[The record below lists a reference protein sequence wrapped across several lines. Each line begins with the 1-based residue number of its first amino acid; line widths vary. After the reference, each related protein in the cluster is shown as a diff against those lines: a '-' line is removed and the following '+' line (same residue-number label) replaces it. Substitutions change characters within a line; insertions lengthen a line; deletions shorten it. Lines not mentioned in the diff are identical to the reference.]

1 MIRSSRTRFSALQT
15 VSRLKGGVVSLAL
28 GLTLTLSLAG
38 MTQVAHS
45 QQQRPA
51 PIERRA
57 PSAPSLPPQ
66 QPQQQQQQ
74 QRAGG
79 FRVPNASG
87 QPQHLAQWMDSH
99 RSLPLEQQQRAL
111 AAEPGFRQLR
121 PEEQSRIQGRLQQL
135 NTMSP
140 DQRQRALARTEAME
154 RLSPPQR
161 VQVRS
166 ALKDL
171 GALPED
177 RRRAVARTFR
187 GLRDLPQGQ
196 QQAFLNGPQA
206 RAQFSDQE
214 RSTLSGLVNA
224 APYLPAPAQPQ
235 PRFGQPQ

>member
-1 MIRSSRTRFSALQT
+1 MMRSSRTRSSAPRT
-15 VSRLKGGVVSLAL
+15 VSRLCGGVVPVGLVLAV
-28 GLTLTLSLAG
+28 AG
-38 MTQVAHS
+38 AAQFAFA
-45 QQQRPA
+45 QQQHPA

-57 PSAPSLPPQ
+57 PPAASQA
-66 QPQQQQQQ
+66 QPQQQ

-79 FRVPNASG
+79 FRMQNEAG

-121 PEEQSRIQGRLQQL
+121 PEEQSRIEGRLQQL
-135 NTMSP
+135 NTMTP
-140 DQRQRALARTEAME
+140 EQRQRVIARTEAME

-161 VQVRS
+161 VQVRD

-171 GALPED
+171 GALPEE

-187 GLRDLPQGQ
+187 GLRDMSPGQ

-214 RSTLSGLVNA
+214 RSTLNGLVNA
-224 APYLPAPAQPQ
+224 APYLPRTAQTQ
-235 PRFGQPQ
+235 PRYGQPQYGQPQ